1 MAKYFDADGNELPNG
16 HGYICPP
23 RKTVQHDAVPAVAH
37 HEHYDLAGDHA
48 LDWDVVDK
56 PAVPA
61 WGEVTEYTCTPIP
74 EPEPAPVDDTPTIDK
89 RMDEAEAA
97 VIELAGL
104 AADNAA
110 GLTDTYSAITE
121 LGDLVAAESEDSN
134 G

>member
-16 HGYICPP
+16 HGYICTP

-61 WGEVTEYTCTPIP
+61 WGEVTEYTCTPLSEPIL
-74 EPEPAPVDDTPTIDK
+74 EPEKAS
-89 RMDEAEAA
+89 EAEK
-97 VIELAGL
+97 L
-104 AADNAA
+104 AAQVTYTAMM
-110 GLTDTYSAITE
+110 TDTM
-121 LGDLVAAESEDSN
+121 LPESEE
-134 G
+134 